1 LTIIIIYVYIIVLLQ
16 LPWYKLEEQTMKIR
30 TLVAPIVSGL
40 LQAVIVVALIT
51 LVNAVG
57 SWLGQFLAT
66 AYGPQ
71 GNSLIATAILWLFI
85 VSIVAVAIKSRRT
98 SPPSQQ

>member
-1 LTIIIIYVYIIVLLQ
+1 MNV
-16 LPWYKLEEQTMKIR
+16 R
-30 TLVAPIVSGL
+30 ALVAPIIGGL
-40 LQAVIVVALIT
+40 LQAVAVVALIT
-51 LVNAVG
+51 MVNAMG

-85 VSIVAVAIKSRRT
+85 TSIVAVAIKSRRT
-98 SPPSQQ
+98 PAPPK